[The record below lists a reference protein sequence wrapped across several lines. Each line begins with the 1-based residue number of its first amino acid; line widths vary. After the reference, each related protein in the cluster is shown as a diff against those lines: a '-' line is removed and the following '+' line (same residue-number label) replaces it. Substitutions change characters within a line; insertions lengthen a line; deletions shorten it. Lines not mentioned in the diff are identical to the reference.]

1 MIGVCIIFWWIEM
14 SIIILVIEMPCII
27 LPLKQ
32 LWLHFVLGCFVGV
45 GHGEKVF
52 YDRQALNWVFAPQQ
66 LVTKLG
72 CSGGSLRLGGVCVG
86 FKDGPVM

>member
-52 YDRQALNWVFAPQQ
+52 YDRQALKWGLLLYQRPN
-66 LVTKLG
+66 LLKL
-72 CSGGSLRLGGVCVG
+72 LR
-86 FKDGPVM
+86 

>member
-1 MIGVCIIFWWIEM
+1 M

-52 YDRQALNWVFAPQQ
+52 YDRQALKWVFAPQQ
-66 LVTKLG
+66 LVTKCG